1 MGLLSLPLL
10 IYAVVFRPFTRLC
23 LLLPRLILLFSHLY
37 WITLYRPLIEIRVP
51 FVRAPSPLRNAS
63 LLSRGWRS
71 GRHQVQMEFYQAFWG
86 VLGADLVSI
95 LNSCLEAGCLSL
107 SQRRG
112 IISLSFKKGDR
123 LDPRNWHPITLL
135 NVDYKLASWV
145 IAGRLLKVIHLVVN
159 KDQTCGVPGR
169 FNGENVALLRDV
181 IEYASSSDT
190 PITILSLDQEKA
202 FDRVLWS
209 LLCPLWVLV
218 PLSSLG

>member
-1 MGLLSLPLL
+1 
-10 IYAVVFRPFTRLC
+10 
-23 LLLPRLILLFSHLY
+23 
-37 WITLYRPLIEIRVP
+37 
-51 FVRAPSPLRNAS
+51 
-63 LLSRGWRS
+63 
-71 GRHQVQMEFYQAFWG
+71 MEFYQAFWG

-107 SQRRG
+107 SQHRG